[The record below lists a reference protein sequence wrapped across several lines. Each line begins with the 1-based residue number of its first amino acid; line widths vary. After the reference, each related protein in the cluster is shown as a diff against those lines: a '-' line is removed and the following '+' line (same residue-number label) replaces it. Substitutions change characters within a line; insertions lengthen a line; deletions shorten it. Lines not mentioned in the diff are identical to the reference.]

1 MKYLLALLICP
12 FLSAS
17 ECANHKKQVV
27 TTKENSEQV
36 KDSIP
41 ACVQRMI
48 DSGRKE
54 IPDAP
59 VQVDEYIFKGKKTFL
74 FTAQC
79 CDQFNMLYDDS
90 CKAICAPSGG
100 FTGRGDLRCTDFDSL
115 AKHIKIVWK
124 NSSK

>member
-115 AKHIKIVWK
+115 KSI
-124 NSSK
+124 